1 MQNDKEDLEINNLE
15 DMVTYFSKQRN
26 FFIRELGFISYDTL
40 FINAV
45 IVRAYQL
52 NKGFISLVS
61 TGNYLCACP
70 LVRIQLE
77 TVLSLWA
84 SLIADNNYTER
95 MLLGKS
101 VDKSKHNGNY
111 LSNSYLIRTLC
122 EFINKPSLKELW
134 DKGNNYL
141 HPSYSS
147 ISKAIHRE
155 NNQIILE
162 NLEGNLGKS
171 DLEQLKNEMLEINLA
186 YIPILKE
193 YKDIL
198 SKIVNQLI
206 FK

>member
-1 MQNDKEDLEINNLE
+1 MQNDKEDLETNNLE
-15 DMVTYFSKQRN
+15 DMATYFSKQRN
-26 FFIRELGFISYDTL
+26 FFIRELGFISYDTF

-101 VDKSKHNGNY
+101 VDKSKHDGNY

-186 YIPILKE
+186 YIPILRE
-193 YKDIL
+193 YENIL
-198 SKIVNQLI
+198 KRISSNM
-206 FK
+206 

>member
-1 MQNDKEDLEINNLE
+1 MQNDKEDLEISSLE
-15 DMVTYFSKQRN
+15 DMANYFSKQRN

-171 DLEQLKNEMLEINLA
+171 EITQLKNEMLEINLV
-186 YIPILKE
+186 YIPILRE
-193 YKDIL
+193 YEDIL
-198 SKIVNQLI
+198 SKIV
-206 FK
+206 K

>member
-1 MQNDKEDLEINNLE
+1 MKNNW
-15 DMVTYFSKQRN
+15 VFW
-26 FFIRELGFISYDTL
+26 
-40 FINAV
+40 
-45 IVRAYQL
+45 
-52 NKGFISLVS
+52 ISLVIS
-61 TGNYLCACP
+61 FALIVAGFLAPPMGVIDNS
-70 LVRIQLE
+70 V
-77 TVLSLWA
+77 
-84 SLIADNNYTER
+84 LIAVG

-122 EFINKPSLKELW
+122 EFTNLSLKELW

-171 DLEQLKNEMLEINLA
+171 DLEQLQKEMLEINLA
-186 YIPILKE
+186 YIPILRE

-198 SKIVNQLI
+198 SKIVKQLI